1 MAVTSKN
8 NECERP
14 RVPGIRDV
22 KDVSAVQKR
31 DLLTVEMVVERRIT
45 RDKMRLINLDSMPS
59 GC

>member
-1 MAVTSKN
+1 MTVTSKH
-8 NECERP
+8 NECEGP

-22 KDVSAVQKR
+22 KNVNAVQKR